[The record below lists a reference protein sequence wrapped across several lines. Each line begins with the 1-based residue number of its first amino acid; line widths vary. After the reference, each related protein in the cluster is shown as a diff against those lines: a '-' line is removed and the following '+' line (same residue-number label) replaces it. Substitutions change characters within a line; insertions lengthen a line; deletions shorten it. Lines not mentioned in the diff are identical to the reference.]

1 MVYWYY
7 GTTREGNKND
17 AVSIRGRLHRSRE
30 NGKQKLR
37 DGGGS
42 DRCRPC
48 KGGGRE
54 NLRGFEGGLEFK
66 GRYGVALESIYDR
79 DFAESLGVTYS
90 ELLKRVEKKA
100 NYISKECPQFDTLFG
115 KDTQSWSNGGADSQ
129 LLVIVP
135 WDESKETFESV
146 AKWLDSIVYEI

>member
-1 MVYWYY
+1 M
-7 GTTREGNKND
+7 
-17 AVSIRGRLHRSRE
+17 RSRSDICISCY
-30 NGKQKLR
+30 QKRLLAF
-37 DGGGS
+37 DGLPI
-42 DRCRPC
+42 RH
-48 KGGGRE
+48 
-54 NLRGFEGGLEFK
+54 
-66 GRYGVALESIYDR
+66 R

-115 KDTQSWSNGGADSQ
+115 KDTQSWSNGGVDSQ